1 VPTQPTYQ
9 GCSCSPNDH
18 VSQKT
23 LTPSEQVDRVDSLAS
38 LEALNLPSSRCAVE
52 VAQQVEL
59 TDANLTDSS
68 ESSLPLTLR
77 SLTMRLNAAT
87 ALTAGSSAWLTSLLA
102 TSHCGECF
110 FTRVLPLS
118 ALIGLSSWAM
128 HRYETLRA
136 VLYLRCKSAAE
147 LRKSDEG
154 G

>member
-1 VPTQPTYQ
+1 MPTQPTYQ
-9 GCSCSPNDH
+9 GCSCSPTDH

-23 LTPSEQVDRVDSLAS
+23 LTPSEHVDSVDSLAS
-38 LEALNLPSSRCAVE
+38 LEALNLPSGRCAVE

-59 TDANLTDSS
+59 TNATLTDSS
-68 ESSLPLTLR
+68 ESPLPLTLR

-128 HRYETLRA
+128 HRYERLRA
-136 VLYLRCKSAAE
+136 ALYFRRKSATE
-147 LRKSDEG
+147 LRESSEEG
-154 G
+154 